1 MLVFYFI
8 LYVISNLTPSFNSVI
23 IIEEM
28 DIQQE
33 VEEVKREL
41 VELIIRHL
49 RENKLPAEKAKKL
62 AEDFLKI
69 LPISDQQDLLDKL
82 KNLGENYQEAKEVYI
97 DELKRVSEK
106 KRIETLSQMRD
117 HIKQGNIDKAI
128 ETASILSKRS

>member
-1 MLVFYFI
+1 
-8 LYVISNLTPSFNSVI
+8 
-23 IIEEM
+23 M

-41 VELIIRHL
+41 VEFIIKHL

-82 KNLGENYQEAKEVYI
+82 KNLGENYLEAKEVYV
-97 DELKRVSEK
+97 DELRRVSEK

-117 HIKQGNIDKAI
+117 HIKQGNIEKAI
-128 ETASILSKRS
+128 ETANVLSIGD